1 MLISCNRKQIFHKSA
16 VLFIYALPQP
26 PKKTCKQN
34 ISKHLYGLLLPASRS
49 TNLSQTASAVFLSIC
64 MERPK
69 KKKDS
74 FTEFSTDIHQQRMVL
89 TSLTSGSKAAQGFLF
104 RPLRDCFSV
113 EVYLFLEI
121 TSLCEENLSS
131 SNSMIPL

>member
-16 VLFIYALPQP
+16 VLFTHALPQP

-69 KKKDS
+69 KDS
-74 FTEFSTDIHQQRMVL
+74 FTEFSTDINQQRVVL
-89 TSLTSGSKAAQGFLF
+89 TSLTSGSKAARGFLF
-104 RPLRDCFSV
+104 RPLRDCFPV